1 MDFLWLAL
9 GLTTADVGGV
19 GLLTAVLCRCVKSCF
34 DASESSRPKAMMRFW
49 GLEWAAW
56 LEKGWY
62 SPTDLPV
69 LRRLH
74 RGLLSG
80 KFEGLLSEDELKKY
94 RTLVRRAVERMPAFW
109 FLLWCL
115 FPGLRCSWHLV
126 WGDKDG
132 FLFYL
137 PLNTSPDP
145 AACAAGL

>member
-9 GLTTADVGGV
+9 GLTTVMSWVAFH
-19 GLLTAVLCRCVKSCF
+19 RCVVSMRQKLF
-34 DASESSRPKAMMRFW
+34 RRIREFAPESYDEILGPGK
-49 GLEWAAW
+49 AAW

-94 RTLVRRAVERMPAFW
+94 RTLVRRRRYAGIGFFFVFIPGTALLMAF
-109 FLLWCL
+109 
-115 FPGLRCSWHLV
+115 GV
-126 WGDKDG
+126 GG
-132 FLFYL
+132 
-137 PLNTSPDP
+137 
-145 AACAAGL
+145 